1 MLHTHDF
8 IEFWKQLKPTELAFV
23 DESHSIT
30 FRETD
35 LYTRRIAFYLMQF
48 GLKRGEI
55 VCLILP
61 TYLGWLFSLSLHRLG
76 IATMSKNNLSAFS
89 PELKPDWLI
98 SLEPHDQMDPSHTL
112 IINEAELDKL
122 NKLRPLQ
129 ELEGVDA
136 PNEIAAFF
144 STSGTTGDMKW
155 TAHTKKEL
163 LEIALRPGTDDSF
176 GGEGVLSLLN
186 FGAAWVNF
194 HALKCLVFGKTFY
207 SCMFMN
213 YKLPKFAR
221 ENNISTL
228 IGSPVQ
234 ISSFLDIQKQ
244 TGTELPALKTIIMG
258 GSPPSEKL
266 VDRIKVRTTA
276 RIYNS
281 YGSTESG
288 HIAIYEIRGKN
299 EQGAWIRPPVT
310 LQIVDDN
317 DQPLPAMSVG
327 HIRYKRPGMATSY
340 YNNPEA
346 TAQYFRD
353 GFFYPGD
360 LAYLDHAGR
369 LVLQGRSNEVIN
381 LGGVK
386 INPERIDAIAL
397 TQSGIQDCAAFAH
410 LNESGVEELAIALV
424 VDEGFDKEGFEK
436 AMSKDSPYPIRR
448 ATIVKEIPRN
458 ENGKIL
464 RNLLAKG

>member
-1 MLHTHDF
+1 
-8 IEFWKQLKPTELAFV
+8 
-23 DESHSIT
+23 
-30 FRETD
+30 
-35 LYTRRIAFYLMQF
+35 
-48 GLKRGEI
+48 
-55 VCLILP
+55 
-61 TYLGWLFSLSLHRLG
+61 
-76 IATMSKNNLSAFS
+76 
-89 PELKPDWLI
+89 
-98 SLEPHDQMDPSHTL
+98 
-112 IINEAELDKL
+112 
-122 NKLRPLQ
+122 
-129 ELEGVDA
+129 
-136 PNEIAAFF
+136 
-144 STSGTTGDMKW
+144 
-155 TAHTKKEL
+155 
-163 LEIALRPGTDDSF
+163 
-176 GGEGVLSLLN
+176 
-186 FGAAWVNF
+186 
-194 HALKCLVFGKTFY
+194 
-207 SCMFMN
+207 
-213 YKLPKFAR
+213 
-221 ENNISTL
+221 
-228 IGSPVQ
+228 
-234 ISSFLDIQKQ
+234 
-244 TGTELPALKTIIMG
+244 MG
-258 GSPPSEKL
+258 GSPPSQKL
-266 VDRIKVRTTA
+266 VERIQENSSA

-288 HIAIYEIRGKN
+288 HIAIYEITNKN
-299 EQGAWIRPPVT
+299 ETGAWIRPPVT

-397 TQSGIQDCAAFAH
+397 TQIGIKDCAVFAH
-410 LNESGVEELAIALV
+410 LNEAGVEELAIALV
-424 VDEGFDKEGFEK
+424 VDEGFDKESFEK

-448 ATIVKEIPRN
+448 AIIVKEIPRN